1 MASSLFGTT
10 KKSPVSHP
18 NPSNNTMEILLNAAR
33 AGKRPQDV
41 LPKLAKSDPTVM
53 QAMQIISGN
62 TPAAVTGIIQQM
74 AAKQGFTIPN
84 LMARLGIK

>member
-1 MASSLFGTT
+1 MASSLFR
-10 KKSPVSHP
+10 KQSPQQT
-18 NPSNNTMEILLNAAR
+18 NQQNDTMRQLMDAYR
-33 AGKRPQDV
+33 AGKRPEDV
-41 LPKLAKSDPTVM
+41 LPKLARKDPTVK
-53 QAMQIISGN
+53 QAMDIISGN

>member
-1 MASSLFGTT
+1 MASSLFQNQ
-10 KKSPVSHP
+10 HP
-18 NPSNNTMEILLNAAR
+18 QPMNQQNNTMQALMDAMR
-33 AGKRPQDV
+33 SGKRPQDV
-41 LPKLAKSDPTVM
+41 LPQLAKQDPTVA

-74 AAKQGFTIPN
+74 AAKQGLTISS

>member
-1 MASSLFGTT
+1 MASSLFGRR
-10 KKSPVSHP
+10 SPQP
-18 NPSNNTMEILLNAAR
+18 TNPQNDTMRQLMEAAR

-41 LPKLAKSDPTVM
+41 LPQLAKQDPTVA

-74 AAKQGFTIPN
+74 AAKQGFTIYN